1 MTQQQQNIRLQYA
14 VVSIA
19 LVLLVIKFTA
29 YFITSSNAILTDAL
43 ESIVNVVAG
52 SFGLYSLILASK
64 PRDNSHP
71 YGHGKIEFIS
81 ASIEGSMIFIA
92 GTIIIGKS
100 IYNLLIPHEVQ
111 HIESGIILVT
121 IAGIVNFGLGVLME
135 KRGKKAKSLTLIAG
149 GKHLQSD
156 GWSTLGLLV
165 GLALLLIFKYI
176 WIDSIVAIIF
186 GAYICLEGYRILRK
200 SIAGIMDEADTDLLA
215 SSIRILEENRQ
226 QNWVDVHNLRVIK
239 YGSNLHFDC
248 HLTVPYY
255 FSIREGHDEIEKMES
270 IINAH
275 HESNDE
281 WFVHADACVPP
292 AMCKICMKSD
302 CERREA
308 AFVQKISW
316 QLDNVIRN
324 QKHNLPD

>member
-1 MTQQQQNIRLQYA
+1 M
-14 VVSIA
+14 
-19 LVLLVIKFTA
+19 FT
-29 YFITSSNAILTDAL
+29 
-43 ESIVNVVAG
+43 E
-52 SFGLYSLILASK
+52 FG
-64 PRDNSHP
+64 
-71 YGHGKIEFIS
+71 
-81 ASIEGSMIFIA
+81 
-92 GTIIIGKS
+92 
-100 IYNLLIPHEVQ
+100 
-111 HIESGIILVT
+111 
-121 IAGIVNFGLGVLME
+121 
-135 KRGKKAKSLTLIAG
+135 
-149 GKHLQSD
+149 
-156 GWSTLGLLV
+156 
-165 GLALLLIFKYI
+165 
-176 WIDSIVAIIF
+176 
-186 GAYICLEGYRILRK
+186 
-200 SIAGIMDEADTDLLA
+200 
-215 SSIRILEENRQ
+215 RQ

-302 CERREA
+302 CARREA